1 MIHTNYWEVTFM
13 TKSELVDKV
22 AAVDGMP
29 SKKVANATVNEVF
42 DAIKEALVNGESFTF
57 QGFGT
62 FKTQTYAARTG
73 VNLQTGEKIQIPE
86 TKRPKFSASQAFKN
100 AVKK

>member
-1 MIHTNYWEVTFM
+1 M
-13 TKSELVDKV
+13 TKAELVDKV
-22 AAVDGMP
+22 ATVDGIP
-29 SKKVANATVNEVF
+29 SKKVANSAVDAVF
-42 DAIKEALVNGESFTF
+42 AAIKEALVSGDSFTY

-86 TKRPKFSASQAFKN
+86 TKRPKFSASQALKDS
-100 AVKK
+100 VK